1 MWATQSKQLCKG
13 TEAERARCVLLS
25 SGRAPFLETSPATTS
40 DESCLVERRQEKT
53 HRLGEGDM
61 RAGELVKRL
70 ESSVSFFKSSVIKRT
85 RTLPGERP

>member
-40 DESCLVERRQEKT
+40 PAPTLMSPAWWRGGKRKLIDWEKVT
-53 HRLGEGDM
+53 
-61 RAGELVKRL
+61 
-70 ESSVSFFKSSVIKRT
+70 
-85 RTLPGERP
+85 